1 MMNLRVMMFLLC
13 GLSTIRAHAG
23 WIEDAPDGGTI
34 IHVSIYSFLDPRQT
48 DAYSRSEIAG
58 ITEFQRRFPEIF
70 AQRYRQKYEAD
81 PKRYGRHNWDRVSIE
96 LHSFRGINVEGIEA
110 DTMAIAG
117 GIPPDVIYVNFR
129 KSDHYI
135 QNDFLYPLDKPE
147 DGYLTSM
154 TKEEIDF
161 RIHPKL
167 WPIIQRKGSN
177 QEQHVWAI
185 PQGGAMGMVLLY
197 RKNLFD
203 SKGIAYPNSKWTWD
217 DLLKACRQLSD
228 PANGRYALVGGLGQS
243 EAWYW
248 FNYLWASGG
257 EVMEQDPVTGKWRLV
272 FDTRACAES
281 LDFYTRLNTER
292 WTDSN
297 DKERRGYTL
306 RDVSGRDAWKRG
318 EVAMCVD
325 YVDGN
330 LLTTINPEL
339 TGMVPTPIGPHGA
352 RGSELNSKLMGLSS
366 QIKSDVVRD
375 AAWEFIRFYDSEDA
389 CRIKTRVLVEG
400 GLGPFVNPSHLRK
413 FGYPEIERLAP
424 AGWSEVFKTAIDTG
438 HPEPYG
444 PNAGY
449 VLQMATFPLRQVEEL
464 ALRNALPTDR
474 EARLDVIQDVLRK
487 GVARAE
493 EEMLGHVAPAERRKR
508 DVTAWAL
515 LLAFAFAGAVLLY
528 RTTYSFARGRGGNTS
543 GVIRSKHHRY
553 FWAYVLLIP
562 AMLTVLLWQYVPL
575 LRGSVMAFQDYKLQG
590 GSTWVGVQNF
600 GDLLYNSYWW
610 QSVWNAMR
618 YSFLIMALT
627 FLPPVLLAV
636 LLQEVPRGS
645 LLFRIIFYLPAMLSG
660 LVTIVL
666 WKQFFEA
673 SENGI
678 LNMIVMRLPAV
689 AYVALGLVL
698 FYVALAFARRL
709 WLHGSTWTGSMFLV
723 GGIAIFLSLL
733 SWAQPMLLPA
743 GASWWGIPTRLLHT
757 PHEPYRWLSDPGT
770 AMLACVIPMVWAG
783 IGPGCLIY
791 LAALKGISDDF
802 YEAADLDGADL
813 IDKILF
819 IVFPILRPLILINFI
834 GVFIASWYGAEAN
847 ILTMTAGAG
856 NTEVAG
862 LHIFYKAFQ
871 GLQFGP
877 ATAMAWVLAF
887 MLIGFT
893 VYQLRIIGRLEF
905 RTTGKDS

>member
-1 MMNLRVMMFLLC
+1 MMIRVVMLL
-13 GLSTIRAHAG
+13 GLLLSAMRVQAG
-23 WIEDAPDGGTI
+23 WIEDAPDGTTV

-58 ITEFQRRFPEIF
+58 INEFKRRFPEIF
-70 AQRYRQKYEAD
+70 AERYRKKYEAD
-81 PKRYGRHNWDRVSIE
+81 PKRYGKHNWAKVAIE
-96 LHSFRGINVEGIEA
+96 LHSFRGIDVEGIDT

-117 GIPPDVIYVNFR
+117 GIPPDVMYVNFR
-129 KSDHYI
+129 KSDHFI
-135 QNDFLYPLDKPE
+135 NNDFLHPLDRPE
-147 DGYLTSM
+147 DGYLASM

-167 WPIIQRKGSN
+167 WPVINRKGSTG
-177 QEQHVWAI
+177 EKHVWAI

-203 SKGIAYPNSKWTWD
+203 SKGIAYPTAKWTWD

-228 PANGRYALVGGLGQS
+228 PANRRYALVGGLGQS

-248 FNYLWASGG
+248 FNYLWAAGG
-257 EVMEQDPVTGKWRLV
+257 EVMEEDPVTGKWRCV

-281 LDFYTRLNTER
+281 LDFYTLLNTER
-292 WTDSN
+292 WTDAN
-297 DKERRGYTL
+297 GKERRGYTL
-306 RDVSGRDAWKRG
+306 RDVSSRDAWKRG
-318 EVAMCVD
+318 EVALCVD

-339 TGMVPTPIGPHGA
+339 TGMVPTPIGVNGN
-352 RGSELNSKLMGLSS
+352 RGSELNSKMMGLSS
-366 QIKSDVVRD
+366 QIKSDVIRD
-375 AAWEFIRFYDSEDA
+375 SAWEFMRFYDSEEA
-389 CRIKTRVLVEG
+389 CRIKTRILVEG
-400 GLGPFVNPSHLRK
+400 GLGPFVNPSHLRR

-424 AGWSEVFKTAIDTG
+424 KGWSDVFETAINTG

-449 VLQMATFPLRQVEEL
+449 IMQMATYPLRQVEEL
-464 ALRNALPTDR
+464 ALTNALPEDR
-474 EARLDVIQDVLRK
+474 EARLTVIQNLLQQ

-493 EEMLGHVAPAERRKR
+493 EEMFGRVTPAERSKR
-508 DVTAWAL
+508 NLTAWGVL
-515 LLAFAFAGAVLLY
+515 ILFACVGAVLLY
-528 RTTYSFARGRGGNTS
+528 KTVYSFASGRGADGSRAMRT
-543 GVIRSKHHRY
+543 KHHR
-553 FWAYVLLIP
+553 FIWAYVLLIP
-562 AMLTVLLWQYVPL
+562 ALLTVLLWQYVPL

-610 QSVWNAMR
+610 QSVWNALR

-627 FLPPVLLAV
+627 FLPPVLLAI
-636 LLQEVPRGS
+636 LLQEVPAGS
-645 LLFRIIFYLPAMLSG
+645 LLFRIIFYLPAVLSG
-660 LVTIVL
+660 LVTVVL
-666 WKQFFEA
+666 WKQFYEP

-678 LNMIVMRLPAV
+678 LNMIVMRIPAI
-689 AYVALGLVL
+689 AYVMLGAIFLCI
-698 FYVALAFARRL
+698 AIAFARRL
-709 WLHGSTWTGSMFLV
+709 RLHGSTKTAMLFL
-723 GGIAIFLSLL
+723 IAGLAILFSFLN
-733 SWAQPMLLPA
+733 WAHPMLWPM
-743 GASWWGIPTRLLHT
+743 GASWWGVLPRLLST
-757 PHEPYRWLSDPGT
+757 PHEPYRWLSDPNT
-770 AMLACVIPMVWAG
+770 AMIACVIPMVWAG
-783 IGPGCLIY
+783 VGPGCLIY
-791 LAALKGISDDF
+791 LAALKGISDDY

-905 RTTGKDS
+905 RTTGKAN

>member
-1 MMNLRVMMFLLC
+1 MAMPKRFLCLII
-13 GLSTIRAHAG
+13 LLASPSALAG
-23 WIEDAPDGGTI
+23 WIEDKPDGQTV

-48 DAYSRSEIAG
+48 DAYTRSEIAG
-58 ITEFQRRFPEIF
+58 INEFRHRFPEIF
-70 AQRYRQKYEAD
+70 AARYREKYLAD
-81 PKRYGRHNWDRVSIE
+81 SKRYGKHNWENVSVE
-96 LHSFRGINVEGIEA
+96 LHSFRGINVEGIEN

-117 GIPPDVIYVNFR
+117 GIPPDVLYVNFR

-135 QNDFLYPLDKPE
+135 QNRFLYPLDRSE
-147 DGYLTSM
+147 DGYLVSM
-154 TKEEIDF
+154 TKEETDF
-161 RIHPKL
+161 RVHPKL
-167 WPIIQRKGSN
+167 WPILKRKGPDGN
-177 QEQHVWAI
+177 EHVWAL
-185 PQGGAMGMVLLY
+185 PQGGALGMVLLY

-203 SKGIAYPNSKWTWD
+203 KRGVAYPNDQWTWD
-217 DLLKACRQLSD
+217 DLLRACRKLSD
-228 PANGRYALVGGLGQS
+228 PGKGQYALVGGLGQS

-248 FNYLWASGG
+248 FNYLWAAGG
-257 EVMEQDPVTGKWRLV
+257 EVMVQDAETGEWKLV
-272 FDTRACAES
+272 FDSRECARS
-281 LDFYTRLNTER
+281 LDFYTKLNTER
-292 WTDSN
+292 WTDAEG
-297 DKERRGYTL
+297 KERRGYTL
-306 RDVSGRDAWKRG
+306 RDVNARDAWRRG

-339 TGMVPTPIGPHGA
+339 TGMSPTPLGPTGK
-352 RGSELNSKLMGLSS
+352 RGSELNSKMMGLSS

-375 AAWEFIRFYDSEDA
+375 AAWEFMRFYDSEEA

-400 GLGPFVNPSHLRK
+400 GLGVFVNPSHLRR
-413 FGYPEIERLAP
+413 FGYPEIERLSP
-424 AGWSEVFKTAIDTG
+424 KGWSQIFETAISTG

-449 VLQMATFPLRQVEEL
+449 VLQMATHPLRQVEEL
-464 ALRNALPTDR
+464 AMKGALPAD
-474 EARLDVIQDVLRK
+474 ESARLDVIQDLLRQ
-487 GVARAE
+487 GVKRGD
-493 EEMLGHVAPAERRKR
+493 EEMLGRVMPAERARR
-508 DVTAWAL
+508 DRTAW
-515 LLAFAFAGAVLLY
+515 GVLIVFLIIGVVSLY
-528 RTTYSFARGRGGNTS
+528 RTARSFTHRASVAAKS
-543 GVIRSKHHRY
+543 GSFRRRL
-553 FWAYVLLIP
+553 FWAYVLLLP
-562 AMLTVLLWQYVPL
+562 AMLTILVWQYVPL
-575 LRGSVMAFQDYKLQG
+575 LRGSVMAFQDYRLQG

-610 QSVWNAMR
+610 QSVWNALR

-627 FLPPVLLAV
+627 FLPPVLLSI

-645 LLFRIIFYLPAMLSG
+645 LLFRIIFYLPAVLSG
-660 LVTIVL
+660 LVTVVL
-666 WKQFFEA
+666 WKQFYEA

-678 LNMIVMRLPAV
+678 LNMIVMRIPAI
-689 AYVALGLVL
+689 AYLLLGIVALM
-698 FYVALAFARRL
+698 VATVFAKRL
-709 WLHGSTWTGSMFLV
+709 WIHGAKTGSLV
-723 GGIAIFLSLL
+723 FVLAGIAILL
-733 SWAQPMLLPA
+733 SFFAWAQPILFADGSSLA
-743 GASWWGIPTRLLHT
+743 AFFSRLFAT
-757 PHEPYRWLSDPGT
+757 PREPYRWLADPAT
-770 AMLACVIPMVWAG
+770 AMLACVIPMVWAS
-783 IGPGCLIY
+783 IGPGCLVY

-834 GVFIASWYGAEAN
+834 GVFIGSWYGAEAN

-905 RTTGKDS
+905 RTTGEKK